1 MPVRAATGQTTG
13 KWFVKFYAPWCGHC
27 KSLAE
32 PWAEL
37 ATAMKEEHA
46 DSGVVIAKLD
56 ATAHKKTAQR
66 FGIQGYPTLKFFADG
81 EVRTY
86 NGGRNLAAMKEYVA
100 GIGSSS
106 GEPGYK
112 RDDGEAVP
120 AGPPWWE
127 ELVAKVDP
135 HLVEDVQHI
144 IAVRRPTAPLGRP
157 ASARASPR
165 QPAPRAAL
173 CAPSRAE
180 PERCSHRSARP
191 RRVSSSCPAW
201 WLASFCRS
209 SRHSRR
215 PARRRRR
222 KRHPHG
228 GRRRRQTDARCCN
241 KAVHYGALPHPDRRA
256 GLAVRVHRLHTPCRR
271 PDLRVGVIR
280 QRRDRPLPHAKVIS
294 KTWPFSHPK

>member
-1 MPVRAATGQTTG
+1 MRRHSQKFITHRCALLCPEPCRRACAHSHSNPVPACAATGQTTG

-66 FGIQGYPTLKFFADG
+66 FAIQGYPSLKFFADG

-86 NGGRNLAAMKEYVA
+86 SGGRNLAAMKEYVA

-144 IAVRRPTAPLGRP
+144 IAVRRP
-157 ASARASPR
+157 ARSPC
-165 QPAPRAAL
+165 QCQSLAAAAGFPPRAAL
-173 CAPSRAE
+173 CAE
-180 PERCSHRSARP
+180 PELSLSVARQI
-191 RRVSSSCPAW
+191 RKTAAGILFVSGVVVGVVLSQLKGQSGDGEEEEEAP
-201 WLASFCRS
+201 ST
-209 SRHSRR
+209 
-215 PARRRRR
+215 RR
-222 KRHPHG
+222 K
-228 GRRRRQTDARCCN
+228 TK
-241 KAVHYGALPHPDRRA
+241 KAD
-256 GLAVRVHRLHTPCRR
+256 
-271 PDLRVGVIR
+271 
-280 QRRDRPLPHAKVIS
+280 
-294 KTWPFSHPK
+294 